1 MAVVQSNMAVECE
14 TSIVFNEFKHFDEFN
29 SLVEEVCTS
38 VGDVRKEEMLL
49 TKFTVIFGWY
59 QEQPHLLDPHLTA
72 MLGKCIALIYQ
83 NIDSPRTYHFVFKII
98 HLMINTRGYKCL
110 VRLMPHTVD
119 DLEPVLDLLKTQDL
133 NDHDNWQTRYVLLL
147 WLSIVIMV
155 PFALE
160 RLEKQGKPPL
170 SECVLNEAKKH
181 VVLDDVTQDGAAY
194 LLAKLISRPDVYPSK
209 LEDLFLWAECELKDA
224 NWVDDSHKDQ
234 MRVSGCLRSFAN
246 ICKIVPRAVL
256 YPHASR
262 LLNIINTLI
271 PERINKNVL
280 LARLRTKLIQRIGL
294 LFCPRRAAAASW
306 RYQRGFR
313 SLMDNLS
320 SIMQSQTNVLCGGD
334 MCLSDAASSTESYL
348 TSKTQGNEEKDDDE
362 IIDVPDEVADVID
375 QLIDALRSKFTYVRW
390 SAAKGLGRICSRL
403 TAPFVDD
410 VLSAILNLCTRLE
423 PFTAW
428 HGACFALAELGRRC
442 LLLPEKL
449 PEVIPVVL
457 TALFYDEKSGD
468 CNFGSNVRDAACY
481 CCWAFARAYSAS
493 DFACHV
499 HEVSR
504 KLILSALFD
513 RELNVR
519 RAAAA
524 AFQENVGRQGQ
535 FANGIEIITTVDYFA
550 VGSISNCYLNLSKFV
565 AGFEEYTSAVIEHLA
580 FARLGHWDENIRDMA
595 ARALNKL
602 TPLAVEQLQQSILPK
617 LLHNVG
623 SSDLY
628 MRQGSVLGIAE
639 VIESLS
645 ATNSLPGEIVDSI
658 VEIFSKL
665 EERKHFHGVAGEL
678 MRRACCRLIEKVS
691 TSKLPLHEH
700 PILDQL
706 LAHLLDCLNAKT
718 ESNQVGYLG
727 VLSQAPGFLFVDDV
741 ETSLRAISACCR
753 PNKQTV
759 LWGNARQ
766 RALSALTEYGFAVP
780 CIELMQTSAFV
791 SYKQEFG
798 FRSDESRCDGKPSE
812 PSRLWFLCKSDFSD
826 SHRVVKNIGLEA
838 DTISDSQLKSLY
850 PVLIGSLADYTT
862 DSRGDIGSMQVS
874 HLCFTIKTFLVER
887 VVKCNHEFGHVVVNR
902 NHARGPRMPVQP
914 GTGGVVV
921 SDRSLSKYNTRI
933 RVIFWG
939 GIGMLHLF
947 VIILV
952 RNSCNFRM
960 EQVFMQVARQAVE
973 KIDRTRATACQ
984 VFVGLLHHEYVC
996 TFLLCF
1002 PLFHPILIW
1011 MSYFRPQIPHI
1022 PHVEALM
1029 NIFTEEAVV
1038 DIPWRVAESTFPLF
1052 VQLLDFP
1059 DFYYQ
1064 LVLGFAVSVGGV
1076 TENTVKASSAALH
1089 DYIVKHESDHDF
1101 IYGLMKTVGRAFTS
1115 LNEQPRVCLSLLKFL
1130 DFLLCDPVVASCME
1144 SHLPLVEQM
1153 VSSTWKHI
1161 RLSTEI
1167 PKLKASIDIYGAV
1180 LQFPD
1185 PVRFKA
1191 AQYLTQ
1197 SLRHRYP
1204 IIRKTA
1210 ASKLFECLLLYDVVA
1225 PESTEELSALL
1236 TETVWLLGICSR
1248 GEQGS
1253 ESARIRRH
1261 GAGSG
1266 GAQAYPAENLR
1277 TPRRPL
1283 YEAGLSCFH

>member
-224 NWVDDSHKDQ
+224 NYDSHKDQ

-700 PILDQL
+700 PILERWRHFLDDCLIHKESSVAEPAIPAFAAFISTYTYSKDGVLRKDYRDQL

-766 RALSALTEYGFAVP
+766 RALSALTE
-780 CIELMQTSAFV
+780 
-791 SYKQEFG
+791 
-798 FRSDESRCDGKPSE
+798 
-812 PSRLWFLCKSDFSD
+812 
-826 SHRVVKNIGLEA
+826 VVKNIGLEA

-862 DSRGDIGSMQVS
+862 DSRGDIGSIVREAGMQALLDFS
-874 HLCFTIKTFLVER
+874 SSLVKAGR
-887 VVKCNHEFGHVVVNR
+887 LDVID
-902 NHARGPRMPVQP
+902 
-914 GTGGVVV
+914 
-921 SDRSLSKYNTRI
+921 SDI
-933 RVIFWG
+933 
-939 GIGMLHLF
+939 
-947 VIILV
+947 
-952 RNSCNFRM
+952 M

-984 VFVGLLHHEYVC
+984 VFVGLLHHE
-996 TFLLCF
+996 
-1002 PLFHPILIW
+1002 
-1011 MSYFRPQIPHI
+1011 PQIPHI

-1236 TETVWLLGICSR
+1236 TETVWEQDLAELKPTRLRICELLGVPSTR
-1248 GEQGS
+1248 PD
-1253 ESARIRRH
+1253 SA
-1261 GAGSG
+1261 AST
-1266 GAQAYPAENLR
+1266 E
-1277 TPRRPL
+1277 
-1283 YEAGLSCFH
+1283 